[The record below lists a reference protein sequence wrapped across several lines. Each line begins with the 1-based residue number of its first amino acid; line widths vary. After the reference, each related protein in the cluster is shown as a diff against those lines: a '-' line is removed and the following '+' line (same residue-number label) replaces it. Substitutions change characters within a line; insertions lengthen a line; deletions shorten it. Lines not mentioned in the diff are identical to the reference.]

1 MEKNNNFKL
10 QQKSFWRK
18 RNNSVELFL
27 LDTHV
32 AIRITDESYL
42 SYNYMTSET
51 NHDTYCRYVYV
62 VFLNVT
68 VQMGLI

>member
-1 MEKNNNFKL
+1 M
-10 QQKSFWRK
+10 
-18 RNNSVELFL
+18 ELFL
-27 LDTHV
+27 LDKHV

-51 NHDTYCRYVYV
+51 NHDMHYGYVHV